1 MAVRPRPRRAG
12 SGRTDWRAVA
22 DGAVVAVMVT
32 LPPTIVVRLFKDGDL
47 EGQESYLWVVPV
59 VALLA
64 GFALGGHRAARRQP
78 DAPLRHAATAAGAAF
93 AVLATIALTRRLV
106 AGDGLSTALVVTLLL
121 LLQITVSLAVIG
133 GYVAMR
139 RHATVSQV
147 DIEASSGDPTWDRPP
162 AEDPTERRGGE
173 PADEPPAP

>member
-1 MAVRPRPRRAG
+1 MAVRRRPG
-12 SGRTDWRAVA
+12 GGGGGRTDWRAVA

-32 LPPTIVVRLFKDGDL
+32 LPPTIVVRFLKDGDL

-78 DAPLRHAATAAGAAF
+78 EAPLRHAAAAAGAAF
-93 AVLATIALTRRLV
+93 AALAAVAVTRRLV
-106 AGDGLSTALVVTLLL
+106 AGDGLSTPLVVTLLL

-139 RHATVSQV
+139 RQAAVSQV
-147 DIEASSGDPTWDRPP
+147 EPP
-162 AEDPTERRGGE
+162 GE
-173 PADEPPAP
+173 PENEPPAP